1 MRKFIVLPLLV
12 LLAACTD
19 RGPIGPDGPDGPLFK
34 KCSSPPCDKGGGGG
48 GDAEGDYTITDL
60 GTLTLAGGSWNVARD
75 ISGNGEVVVGASE
88 DADGNSV
95 ATVWSLDGDGWDI
108 LALEQLSDFTGSE
121 ANAIDSLGIVTVGS
135 AGFGTPVPVRWD
147 LDLGILRLPG
157 LVVNDTDFLN
167 GVARDVNIAGQIVG
181 WTASGNARRATLW
194 EVDVLG
200 KAVAAIAIE
209 LRTLID
215 GESSRAYGINE
226 DGLIVGTDNS
236 NDSHAVLWREGTD
249 GFEICDLHPG
259 DASWSRAY
267 AITDAKLD
275 GSVEVAGVRDN
286 IVTVWSVDWPVKGPC
301 VAAGSRDLSSGAFA
315 FDINNRGEVV
325 GQDLSSGTTRPV
337 LWMADNQLVELPS
350 VKGNYGSANRIN
362 DAGQIVGWSKGARK
376 QVRAVLWTK
385 NQ

>member
-1 MRKFIVLPLLV
+1 MRKLIVLPLLV
-12 LLAACTD
+12 LLAACTE
-19 RGPIGPDGPDGPLFK
+19 RTAVGPDGDAGLVAA
-34 KCSSPPCDKGGGGG
+34 KGGKGKGGG
-48 GDAEGDYTITDL
+48 GDAEGEYTITDL
-60 GTLTLAGGSWNVARD
+60 GTLAGGSWNVARD
-75 ISGNGEVVVGASE
+75 ISANGEVVVGASE
-88 DADGNSV
+88 DANGNSV
-95 ATVWSLDGDGWDI
+95 ATVWSLRLDETDGWDI
-108 LALEQLSDFTGSE
+108 LALEQLSGFTGSE
-121 ANAIDSLGIVTVGS
+121 ANAIDNLGSVTVGS
-135 AGFGTPVPVRWD
+135 ASSGTPVPVRWVP
-147 LDLGILRLPG
+147 GVERLPG
-157 LVVNDTDFLN
+157 LVVKDTDFLN

-181 WTASGNARRATLW
+181 WTNSGGSATRATLW

-200 KAVAAIAIE
+200 SVIAIE
-209 LRTLID
+209 LGTLID
-215 GESSRAYGINE
+215 GESSRADGINE
-226 DGLIVGTDNS
+226 DGLIVGTYNS
-236 NDSHAVLWREGTD
+236 DDSHAVLWRKGTG

-286 IVTVWSVDWPVKGPC
+286 IVTVWSVDWPVEGPC
-301 VAAGSRDLSSGAFA
+301 VEAGSRDLSSGAFA
-315 FDINNRGEVV
+315 FDINNQGEVV